1 MKTREEVAKLA
12 TAVANVPVNPG
23 ALTFFFYTLQVV
35 SVQLYRR
42 AVNTI
47 HRSAPLVLSVYS
59 KVEHESYCH

>member
-12 TAVANVPVNPG
+12 TAVANVPVDPG
-23 ALTFFFYTLQVV
+23 ALVFLYTLQVA